1 MEPTLIA
8 QSIAPS
14 PVGQNPEEPK
24 DDLNSYRNI
33 PLKKFEISHHDSYR
47 STKEQSTTGSRETFG
62 DLPSII
68 SKEESITSMEQTT
81 AKNKIHLLHGKHF
94 GRSLTEDEE
103 L

>member
-1 MEPTLIA
+1 MEPALIA
-8 QSIAPS
+8 QSTAPS
-14 PVGQNPEEPK
+14 PIGQNPEEPK

-33 PLKKFEISHHDSYR
+33 PLKKFEISHHDSYK
-47 STKEQSTTGSRETFG
+47 STKEQSTAGSRETFG